1 MWTQQG
7 NRYQYCGSPVCW
19 HSTLRSMA
27 GGVDLA
33 SLACWTQL
41 QYIAATT
48 VYRKVL
54 VRHCCCHQDLGP
66 KAPFLLGKSPKLLNL
81 SLMNL
86 QDCLHLHDSHPQTS
100 QHQLNIPVWGISPQ
114 IALCLHIFLFA
125 CALERSSEPTPQM
138 LPYECHGLNSVHIRY
153 FGFSHSYWFFLCP
166 S

>member
-54 VRHCCCHQDLGP
+54 VHHCCCHQDLGP
-66 KAPFLLGKSPKLLNL
+66 KEGP
-81 SLMNL
+81 
-86 QDCLHLHDSHPQTS
+86 
-100 QHQLNIPVWGISPQ
+100 ISPWQ
-114 IALCLHIFLFA
+114 ESKAPEFVPHESSRLSAPPWLSPADQPAPAKHPRLGYFPTDSALPSHFSVCL
-125 CALERSSEPTPQM
+125 C
-138 LPYECHGLNSVHIRY
+138 
-153 FGFSHSYWFFLCP
+153 FGKILRAHTSNAPLWMP
-166 S
+166 RT